1 MLMSKEREAEK
12 TLPER
17 WSAKARSE
25 VVLRLSI
32 APATSPVSALA
43 SPRLS
48 LMFPRSGS
56 RAAACSRRQ
65 NRRGIHSE
73 QVQREKLATLGS
85 FLSRHAGIPPICR
98 ARAQNYTCAKA
109 GGEMLRSWPICG
121 AHQ

>member
-17 WSAKARSE
+17 WSAKAKNE

-56 RAAACSRRQ
+56 RAAACSRPGITSAACSHKLPIEGPV
-65 NRRGIHSE
+65 RGQTEIFP
-73 QVQREKLATLGS
+73 QGMDGLGVVA
-85 FLSRHAGIPPICR
+85 L
-98 ARAQNYTCAKA
+98 
-109 GGEMLRSWPICG
+109 L
-121 AHQ
+121 